1 MKTRLNEREL
11 VIAFVMADLFEKGN
25 PETRIAE
32 YCILKKMNPRQLL
45 NFLAKIKT
53 LPEDVKLTIF
63 KQFNL
68 LSNDVTYGDEAR
80 RHGYAMRLFLENVS

>member
-1 MKTRLNEREL
+1 
-11 VIAFVMADLFEKGN
+11 MADLFEKGS

-32 YCILKKMNPRQLL
+32 YCILKKMTPQQLL

-53 LPEDVKLTIF
+53 LPEDVKVTIF

-68 LSNDVTYGDEAR
+68 LSNDVVYSDEAR
-80 RHGYAMRLFLENVS
+80 RHGNAMRLFLENVA